1 MLKSSVQR
9 LLSLV
14 AFLGIFTALFSCS
27 NQIDFDSKNYLAY
40 ALNAGS
46 DSGYGTIV
54 VPGNDSRSLNLSEIS
69 YAEAVVYGTGIKN
82 GSEPRTDNI
91 PVGSDGKGSFTITN
105 VPTGSN
111 RIVQVQAFDSEG
123 NVLSDGTLRVVMDVS
138 SGINTCSKITRETTK
153 LANVFYFLNE
163 MELNISGI
171 SLSEKSSIENVIDAD
186 VDLSKI
192 NTVAIATDFNTGR
205 VPTLKTKADYIIGE
219 NEADKVVL
227 HVKGYEYIH
236 YWETGKDGTTVKME
250 ADSEKGEGWYTITLD
265 YNSIDLLFK
274 PNAGDDW
281 SGQTGNMSRTAGNW
295 TYEDGNW
302 NGSSYADAVVPAV
315 IWIRPSEGSVLSE
328 KTELFAIASDE
339 GGIKKVEYYAGSTL
353 LGETDGTCAFNWDST
368 EIDNGSYSL
377 KAVAYDKAGNAKA
390 TSGISVTVKNDIAL
404 KAVISSSSS
413 AIATIAKT
421 FDGSSSKGDIA
432 SYLWNFGDG
441 STGTGA
447 KPSHTYSAKGKYSVI
462 LTVKGTDGTED
473 SVTQTL
479 NVSEKTDFQH
489 RDFREETVYFMMT
502 DRFADGDKTNNNIW
516 GDEYLPNG
524 ESQLYDYSEDKS
536 GILSYYHGGDF
547 KGIIENLDYIAD
559 MGFTAIWITPSVK
572 QPEGRYFYDGSSGGD
587 PYQASAFHGYW
598 GYDFDQIDPHLH
610 SSGKNSDGWDDYKA
624 FIDACHAKGIRVMQ
638 DIVINHGNH
647 TVASNPTKWA
657 NYSVQTIMDGKKW
670 AWQTLDPYYEA
681 VAEGATPSKN
691 GFYSYYGF
699 GQCADLIDFGHL
711 GEDGKD
717 SRQHLIN
724 VYKRFIDAGV
734 DAFRIDTMAYIP
746 NEFAGEFADA
756 MYNHAKELGNDYF
769 YMIGEAW
776 CGRYDAV
783 ARHSKDTTD
792 SLHMLDMHL
801 SCLDYPGNMQ
811 KVFNGS
817 DSIGAVYSNVV
828 SQGDV
833 QFDCMTEDEY
843 TKTAMFVDNHDCYRC
858 EGLMSEEKYKNALNY
873 IYLFRGVPI
882 VYYGTEAMYSWEG
895 THPTTNKDDVVSRW
909 MLGDVGINYVKQN
922 KPAMYKHLKVL
933 NELYHKSECI
943 QKGAQDNVSINTVP
957 AAFTRTW
964 NGKTA
969 AVLLNHQG
977 SEGSYSFT
985 GLSAGTYKLYT
996 SSGDGVLNESTVSV
1010 SGSYSL
1016 KAPANGFAVLDPCQ

>member
-91 PVGSDGKGSFTITN
+91 SVGSDGKGSFTITN

-138 SGINTCSKITRETTK
+138 SGINTCPKITRETTK

-205 VPTLKTKADYIIGE
+205 VPSLKTKADYIIGE

-236 YWETGKDGTTVKME
+236 YWETDKDGTTVKME

-265 YNSIDLLFK
+265 YNSINFLFK
-274 PNAGDDW
+274 PNAGNDW
-281 SGQTGNMSRTAGNW
+281 SGQTGNMSRTAGIW
-295 TYEDGNW
+295 YYEDGNW
-302 NGSSYADAVVPAV
+302 NGSASSDSIAPTV
-315 IWIRPSEGSVLSE
+315 IWVRPSANSVLSE

-447 KPSHTYSAKGKYSVI
+447 KPSHTYSAKGKYTVI

-502 DRFADGDKTNNNIW
+502 DRFADGDSTNNNIW
-516 GDEYLPNG
+516 GDEFLPAG
-524 ESQLYDYSEDKS
+524 KDIYEYDESKT
-536 GILSYYHGGDF
+536 GVLSYYHGGDF
-547 KGIIENLDYIAD
+547 KGIINNLDYIAD

-572 QPEGRYFYDGSSGGD
+572 QSEGRFKNGLTGDKFYE
-587 PYQASAFHGYW
+587 ASPFHGYW

-647 TVASNPTKWA
+647 SAAGISIWKDNP
-657 NYSVQTIMDGKKW
+657 VQTIMDGKKW
-670 AWQTLDPYYEA
+670 AWQTMDPYYDENNLY
-681 VAEGATPSKN
+681 N
-691 GFYSYYGF
+691 GFYAYTDSW
-699 GQCADLIDFGHL
+699 QCADLIDFGDH

-717 SRQHLIN
+717 ARQHIIN
-724 VYKRFIDAGV
+724 VYKKYIDAGV
-734 DAFRIDTMAYIP
+734 DAFRIDTMAYIT

-769 YMIGEAW
+769 YMIGESW
-776 CGRYDAV
+776 CGRHDAV

-801 SCLDYPGNMQ
+801 SCLDGMGDMY
-811 KVFNGS
+811 KVFGGT
-817 DSIGAVYSNVV
+817 DSIGAIYSNATGADK
-828 SQGDV
+828 S
-833 QFDCMTEDEY
+833 FSCMTADEY
-843 TKTAMFVDNHDCYRC
+843 TKTAMFVDNHDCYRR
-858 EGLMSEEKYKNALNY
+858 ESTFSEAGYKNALNF

-882 VYYGTEAMYSWEG
+882 VYYGTEAMYSWNG
-895 THPTTNKDDVVSRW
+895 THPTTNKEDVCSRW

>member
-14 AFLGIFTALFSCS
+14 AFLGIFAALFSCS
-27 NQIDFDSKNYLAY
+27 NQIDSDSKNYLAY
-40 ALNAGS
+40 ALNSGS

-54 VPGNDSRSLNLSEIS
+54 VPASESRSLNLSEVDH
-69 YAEAVVYGTGIKN
+69 AEAVVYGSGILD
-82 GSEPRTDNI
+82 GSEPRVTDI
-91 PVGSDGKGSFTITN
+91 SVGSNGKGSFEITK
-105 VPTGSN
+105 VPTGPN
-111 RIVQVQAFDSEG
+111 RIIQVQAFDSKG
-123 NVLSDGTLRVVMDVS
+123 NVLSDGTLRLVMNVS
-138 SGINTCSKITRETTK
+138 SGVNVCSDITRSTTK
-153 LANVFYFLNE
+153 LANVFYFLKE
-163 MELNISGI
+163 MGFDIAGI
-171 SLSEKSSIENVIDAD
+171 STSEKSSIENVIDAD
-186 VDLSKI
+186 ADLSKI
-192 NTVAIATDFNTGR
+192 NTVAIAADFNSGR
-205 VPTLKTKADYIIGE
+205 VPSLKTKADYIIVE
-219 NEADKVVL
+219 SAADKVVV
-227 HVKGYEYIH
+227 HVKGYKYIH
-236 YWETGKDGTTVKME
+236 YWETGKDGTTVKMD
-250 ADSEKGEGWYTITLD
+250 ADSEKGEDWYTITLD
-265 YNSIDLLFK
+265 YTSINLLFK
-274 PNAGDDW
+274 TKSDW
-281 SGQTGNMSRTAGNW
+281 SGSQTGDMSRTAGIW
-295 TYEDGNW
+295 YYEDRNW
-302 NGSSYADAVVPAV
+302 SGSASSDSVAPVVTWV
-315 IWIRPSEGSVLSE
+315 RPSANSMISE
-328 KTELFAIASDE
+328 KAELFALASDE
-339 GGIKKVEYYAGSTL
+339 GGIKKVEYYAGSSL

-368 EIDNGSYSL
+368 EIDNGTYTL
-377 KAVAYDKAGNAKA
+377 KAVAYDKVGNTKE
-390 TSGISVTVKNDIAL
+390 TSGISITVKNDIAL
-404 KAVISSSSS
+404 KAVISSSAS

-432 SYLWNFGDG
+432 SYSWNFGDG
-441 STGTGA
+441 STGTGV
-447 KPSHTYSAKGKYSVI
+447 KPSHTYSAKGKYTVT
-462 LTVKGTDGTED
+462 LTVKGTDGTTD
-473 SVTQTL
+473 SVTQVV

-489 RDFREETVYFMMT
+489 RDFREETVYFMLT
-502 DRFADGDKTNNNIW
+502 DRFADGDSTNNNIW
-516 GDEYLPNG
+516 GDEFLPAG
-524 ESQLYDYSEDKS
+524 KDVYDFEESKT
-536 GILSYYHGGDF
+536 GALSYYHGGDF
-547 KGIIENLDYIAD
+547 KGIINNLDYIAD

-572 QPEGRYFYDGSSGGD
+572 QPEGRYYYDGSNGGD
-587 PYQASAFHGYW
+587 AYQASAFHGYW

-624 FIDACHAKGIRVMQ
+624 FIEACHAKGIRVMQ

-647 TVASNPTKWA
+647 TVASSPTKWA
-657 NYSVQTIMDGKKW
+657 NYSVQTIMDGKEW
-670 AWQTLDPYYEA
+670 AWQTLDPYYEP

-699 GQCADLIDFGHL
+699 GSCADLIDFGHL

-717 SRQHLIN
+717 SRHHLIN
-724 VYKRFIDAGV
+724 VYKKFIDAGV

-746 NEFAGEFADA
+746 SEFAGEFADA
-756 MYNHAKELGNDYF
+756 MYNYAKEKGNDYF

-811 KVFNGS
+811 KVFNGA
-817 DSIGAVYSNVV
+817 DSIGAVYNNVI

-833 QFDCMTEDEY
+833 QFSCMTEDEY

-858 EGLMSEEKYKNALNY
+858 EKLFAEEKYKNALNY

-882 VYYGTEAMYSWEG
+882 VYYGTEAMYDWEG
-895 THPTTNKDDVVSRW
+895 THPCDNKDDVVSRW

-943 QKGAQDNVSINTVP
+943 QKGAQDNVSINTIP

-977 SEGSYSFT
+977 SEGSYSFS
-985 GLSAGTYKLYT
+985 GLPSGTYKLYT
-996 SSGDGVLNESTVSV
+996 SNGNGVLNESTVSV

-1016 KAPANGFAVLDPCQ
+1016 KAPANGFAVLDPVSN